1 MTPTFK
7 AQACRF
13 VSAFVAGSLAGG
25 LSLDVFGLPAP
36 VASAIG
42 GTVTAA
48 GCMSVRLRAFWH
60 AQFASRPSN

>member
-1 MTPTFK
+1 MLTRAFK

-25 LSLDVFGLPAP
+25 LSVDGLGLPAP

-42 GTVTAA
+42 GTVAA
-48 GCMSVRLRAFWH
+48 AVFMSARVRDFWYVRFGERQ
-60 AQFASRPSN
+60 A